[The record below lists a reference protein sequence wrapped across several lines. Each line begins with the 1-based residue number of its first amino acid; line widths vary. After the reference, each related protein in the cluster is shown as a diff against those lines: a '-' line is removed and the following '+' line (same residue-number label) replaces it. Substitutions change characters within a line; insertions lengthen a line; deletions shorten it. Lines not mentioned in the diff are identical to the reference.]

1 MDPEIKASNTNEPS
15 LESLVKC
22 FERQVAKTPS
32 AIACIEGSRTIT
44 YAELNEQANQLALYL
59 RESGVS
65 PRTAVGLCVSR
76 SIEAIIGIVGI
87 IKSDGVVVPLDPSLP
102 LLRLQHIISEAQVA
116 LVLSS
121 QQTKIILSDIMESQ
135 IILDDLPQQ
144 IKRYSTGNLSYN
156 SMQHDIGY
164 ILYTSGSTGT
174 PKGILIEQGSII
186 NLVINQPYI
195 TLTSEH
201 SIMHLANLGLDAAL
215 FEIWGALLNGAKL
228 VIIEQLNLLDFAIFK
243 DILSSQNKTCCFI
256 NTFLFEKMVKDD
268 PGFFRGCE
276 TVLFG
281 GEACHSKMIK
291 DYTSQSD
298 LSNLP
303 NNLIHVYGPTECT
316 TFTTYYKIPH
326 ADNHETIPI
335 GIPLEQ
341 VSVYLLDE
349 KLKPVSKG
357 KVGEIY
363 IGGKGVARGYVNA
376 PELTQ
381 QSFIEKSGER
391 LYKSGDRAKKLADGL
406 LEYQGR
412 IDSQIKMSGYRVEP
426 AEIEQ
431 CLEEIP
437 DVEKAFVAL
446 EVNHQEEKELTA
458 YLTLSK
464 NSIRMLYN
472 GPCQIK
478 WEDEQIEAVKVV
490 DLSQGGISLSG
501 INRRTIYRENVSI
514 FLKEISGKAELKGEV
529 IWQANQVVG
538 VHFLETNLKISQYI
552 DKLYKETHDV
562 IEQHRNFKAILEK
575 KLPYYMVP
583 MKYIVLSS
591 FPLSKNGKI
600 DRNELQKIYELQKG
614 KYSVISQKEEAQS
627 VSDEILM
634 QLWREVLSVPN
645 IGRGENFLDK
655 REQPLLLTKILIK
668 LKKYYHAAISFH
680 DFFSNPMVSQLAA
693 LIGNDLEKSEYE
705 PIRPISRNQHIR
717 LSYAQERIWVQ
728 ENGKQRAKNSQFNIP
743 VIIELKGPLVI
754 PVLQKAFEQLEQRH
768 SILRTI
774 YALDSQGKP
783 YQHVEKDQRV
793 QLKVINLSLTDKID
807 ENVIQDLIEEESKLP
822 FSLNRGPLYRVVVI
836 ELTENRKMI
845 LMTFHQSILDKPSI
859 SILGSD
865 LSELYNANVEERD
878 AQLPNLPIQYLDY
891 SVWQHS
897 ELSHD
902 KPYYQKLIH
911 YWKNRLQGAPP
922 LLSLPLDFSRPHDVS
937 WTAGTKHFT
946 IDKKL
951 FSSLKGLSN
960 NARCTLYM
968 TLFGAF
974 YAFLY
979 QLSGISDIVIGTPFA
994 NRNRNEIENLI
1005 GLFDNSLP
1013 IRVVASDAT
1022 SYSTLLEDVKAIF
1035 LEAYEHQDLPF
1046 ECLVNE
1052 YSFDKN
1058 LNIHPL
1064 FQVMFIY
1071 QDLQSPE
1078 CIFNRSQVDRLE
1090 DIKLPF
1096 TPFDIMMDL
1105 EETADEIQG
1114 TIRYS
1119 SVLFKEE
1126 TIERWTKEWIY
1137 LLQVICSN
1145 HQVKLSELVKK

>member
-1 MDPEIKASNTNEPS
+1 LDPEIKASDTNEHTF
-15 LESLVKC
+15 ESLAKS

-32 AIACIEGSRTIT
+32 AIACIEGNRTIT
-44 YAELNEQANQLALYL
+44 YAELNEQANQLSLYL
-59 RESGVS
+59 RESGVH

-76 SIEAIIGIVGI
+76 SIEAIIGIMGI
-87 IKSDGVVVPLDPSLP
+87 IKSDGIIVPLDPSLP
-102 LLRLQHIISEAQVA
+102 LVRLQHIISEAQVA

-121 QQTKIILSDIMESQ
+121 QQTKMILSDIMESL
-135 IILDDLPQQ
+135 IILDDLPQHV
-144 IKRYSTGNLSYN
+144 KMYPTDNLSYN

-164 ILYTSGSTGT
+164 IMYTSGSTGT
-174 PKGILIEQGSII
+174 PKGILIEQGSIT
-186 NLVINQPYI
+186 NLVLNQPYI

-201 SIMHLANLGLDAAL
+201 SIMHLANLGFDTAL

-228 VIIEQLNLLDFAIFK
+228 VIIEQINLLDFEIFK
-243 DILSSQNKTCCFI
+243 DILSSHNKTCCFI
-256 NTFLFEKMVKDD
+256 NTFLFERMIKDD

-281 GEACHSKMIK
+281 GEACHSKIIK
-291 DYTSQSD
+291 GYISQSEV
-298 LSNLP
+298 SNLP
-303 NNLIHVYGPTECT
+303 KNLIHVYGVTECT
-316 TFTTYYKIPH
+316 TFTSFYKIPH
-326 ADNHETIPI
+326 TDNHETIPI
-335 GIPLEQ
+335 GIPLDH
-341 VSVYLLDE
+341 VSVTVLDE

-363 IGGKGVARGYVNA
+363 VGGKGLARGYVNA

-391 LYKSGDRAKKLADGL
+391 LYKTGDRAKKLADGL

-412 IDSQIKMSGYRVEP
+412 VDSQIKISGYRAEP
-426 AEIEQ
+426 AEVER

-437 DVEKAFVAL
+437 DVEKAFVVL
-446 EVNHQEEKELTA
+446 EINHHEEKELTA

-464 NSIRMLYN
+464 NSIRMFYN

-478 WEDEQIEAVKVV
+478 WEDEQIESVKVM
-490 DLSQGGISLSG
+490 DLSQGGISISG

-514 FLKEISGKAELKGEV
+514 ILKDISGKAELKGEV
-529 IWQANQVVG
+529 IWQANKVLG
-538 VHFLETNLKISQYI
+538 VHFLEGNPKISQYI
-552 DKLYKETHDV
+552 EKSYKETHEV

-591 FPLSKNGKI
+591 FPVLKNGQI

-614 KYSVISQKEEAQS
+614 KYSVISPKEEAQS
-627 VSDEILM
+627 LSAEILM

-645 IGRGENFLDK
+645 IGRGESFLDK
-655 REQPLLLTKILIK
+655 SEQPLLLTKILIK
-668 LKKYYHAAISFH
+668 LKKYYHATISFH
-680 DFFSNPMVSQLAA
+680 DFFSNPMVSQLAT
-693 LIGNDLEKSEYE
+693 LIGNELEKSQYE
-705 PIRPISRNQHIR
+705 PILPILRNQHIR
-717 LSYAQERIWVQ
+717 LSYAQEGIWAL
-728 ENGKQRAKNSQFNIP
+728 ENDKHRAKNSQFNIP
-743 VIIELKGPLVI
+743 VIIELKGALTI
-754 PVLQKAFEQLEQRH
+754 SALQKAFEQLEQRH
-768 SILRTI
+768 SILRTV
-774 YALDSQGKP
+774 YTLDSKGKP
-783 YQHVEKDQRV
+783 YQHEVKDQRV
-793 QLKVINLSLTDKID
+793 QLKVINLSSTDKVD
-807 ENVIQDLIEEESKLP
+807 KDVIQGLVLEESKLR

-836 ELTENRKMI
+836 ELTEDKKII
-845 LMTFHQSILDKPSI
+845 LMTFHRSIFDKSSI
-859 SILGSD
+859 SILGAD
-865 LSELYNANVEERD
+865 LSELYTANVEGRE
-878 AQLPNLPIQYLDY
+878 ASLPHLPIQYLDY
-891 SVWQHS
+891 SVWQRS

-911 YWKNRLQGAPP
+911 YWKNRLEGAPL
-922 LLSLPLDFSRPHDVS
+922 LLSLPLDFSRPQDLNWS
-937 WTAGTKHFT
+937 AGTKHFT

-951 FSSLKGLSN
+951 FSSLKGLST

-974 YAFLY
+974 YSFLY
-979 QLSGISDIVIGTPFA
+979 QLSGINDIVIGALFA

-1005 GLFDNSLP
+1005 GLFNNPLP
-1013 IRVVASDAT
+1013 IRVVASDTT
-1022 SYSTLLEDVKAIF
+1022 SYSKLLEDVKTIF

-1046 ECLVNE
+1046 ECLVKE
-1052 YSFDKN
+1052 YGLDKK

-1064 FQVMFIY
+1064 FQAMFIY

-1090 DIKLPF
+1090 DIELPF
-1096 TPFDIMMDL
+1096 TPFDIMMNL
-1105 EETADEIQG
+1105 EEAAEEILG

-1119 SVLFKEE
+1119 SELFKEE
-1126 TIERWTKEWIY
+1126 TIERWIKEWIY

-1145 HQVKLSELVKK
+1145 HQVKLSELGKK